1 MNNDDKKVVPQ
12 LLNNTPTVKS
22 FKTTLGEKLMKS
34 LGFFLFNFFFKIRQN
49 LQVHYFNQFFAQGEK
64 LFLNSFVKVFP
75 DRHN

>member
-34 LGFFLFNFFFKIRQN
+34 RVFFLFNFFFKIRQN
-49 LQVHYFNQFFAQGEK
+49 LQVHYLNQFFAHRGKIVFK
-64 LFLNSFVKVFP
+64 LFRQGFS
-75 DRHN
+75 